1 LVVIGEHSATLEP
14 ATQITSVPTM
24 SDQGFVVRSIPN
36 AFLLAAPAL
45 TMHSRPL

>member
-1 LVVIGEHSATLEP
+1 MGEHSATFEP

-24 SDQGFVVRSIPN
+24 SDQGLVVRSMPK

-45 TMHSRPL
+45 TMQRRPL